1 MKSKFLTI
9 TCLVGL
15 SMITTAVNA
24 SGNTSKVEG
33 SLVKMSIS
41 SETISEKIQ
50 TLTNRNNSKTQTS
63 ETSLTISILEDY
75 QNNQMGYLVISK
87 EDKEIFNQ
95 TIVSISN
102 QAQNISDEKSL
113 KWLKEIVKSA
123 KAINA
128 IWGSVNQN
136 PVIENE
142 INPFS
147 ESTPELII
155 IF

>member
-9 TCLVGL
+9 SCLVGL
-15 SMITTAVNA
+15 SMITTAANA
-24 SGNTSKVEG
+24 SGNTSKAEG
-33 SLVKMSIS
+33 SLVNKSIS

-87 EDKEIFNQ
+87 EDKKIFNQ

-136 PVIENE
+136 PVHENE

-147 ESTPELII
+147 ESTPELIV

>member
-1 MKSKFLTI
+1 
-9 TCLVGL
+9 
-15 SMITTAVNA
+15 MITTAVNA

-33 SLVKMSIS
+33 SLVNMSIS

>member
-33 SLVKMSIS
+33 SLVNMSIS

>member
-33 SLVKMSIS
+33 SLVNMSIS

-102 QAQNISDEKSL
+102 QARNISDEKSL

>member
-9 TCLVGL
+9 GCLVGL

-24 SGNTSKVEG
+24 SGNTSKIEG
-33 SLVKMSIS
+33 SLVNMSIS

-87 EDKEIFNQ
+87 EDKKIFNQ

-136 PVIENE
+136 PVHENE

-147 ESTPELII
+147 ESTPELIV

>member
-9 TCLVGL
+9 SCLVGL

-147 ESTPELII
+147 EITPELII

>member
-9 TCLVGL
+9 SCLVGL

-33 SLVKMSIS
+33 SLVNMSIS

-147 ESTPELII
+147 ESIPELII

>member
-1 MKSKFLTI
+1 
-9 TCLVGL
+9 
-15 SMITTAVNA
+15 MITTAVNA

-147 ESTPELII
+147 EITPELII